1 MRLDFMHPADLL
13 VTYMTRIYNNGLT
26 TASGGNLSIL
36 DANGHIWITPT
47 RLDKGI
53 LNRNDMVEI
62 TENGPIVRHVHPS
75 TELPFH
81 QAIYKSRSNIR
92 AVLHAHSPALV
103 AFSLMRQ
110 IPDVHLIPVTRIVC
124 GNIAIAPY
132 ERMGSNELG
141 DVLAAEFRNGVSAVL
156 MENHGVVIAAESMQK
171 AYSIFETLEISARI
185 ELMARKLGTPKALTE
200 DQIDIARTKE
210 HTRMSELSSRSRS
223 PEELGLRRDLSRML
237 QRAVSQKLFSASQ
250 GTVSARMSDGSFLI
264 SPFGRD
270 RSEIEAEDLVLVR
283 RGLKESGKTPSRAV
297 FIHEMIY
304 HRNPGVQAIIN
315 AQPPHIMA
323 FTLTEQLLDFK
334 SLPEPY
340 VMLHNLPRA
349 TYGFNYTEPQQT
361 AALFTPTTPAIL
373 LENDGIIVT
382 GRDLAQAYDRIEVAE
397 FTARSFL
404 ELPSLASII
413 HLNENQLADLDDH
426 YPV

>member
-62 TENGPIVRHVHPS
+62 TEQGPVVHHVHPS

-81 QAIYKSRSNIR
+81 QAIYKARSNIR

-110 IPDVHLIPVTRIVC
+110 MPDVHLIPVTRIVC

-132 ERMGSNELG
+132 ERMGSAELG
-141 DVLAAEFRNGVSAVL
+141 EVLATEFRKGVSAVL
-156 MENHGVVIAAESMQK
+156 MENHGVVVAAESMQK

-185 ELMARKLGTPKALTE
+185 ELMARKLGTPQALTE

-304 HRNPGVQAIIN
+304 HRNPRVQAIIN

-340 VMLHNLPRA
+340 VMLHDIPRA
-349 TYGFNYTEPQQT
+349 TYGFNYSEPQQT

-373 LENDGIIVT
+373 LANDGIIVT
-382 GRDLAQAYDRIEVAE
+382 GRDLAQAYDRLEVAE

-413 HLNENQLADLDDH
+413 HLNENQLADLDEH